1 MLIREGDNVADLLP
15 VEDMPRQAVRP
26 EVGVCFDPF
35 RPVVCRHEENAARA
49 KDASDFPDKH
59 GEVNA
64 VLDCRDRDRD
74 IELAGSAQFVNF
86 FCGNKLSGRNTNCSV
101 KRLLLC
107 RISNRDKP
115 TGLDAGQRE
124 LRKLGKQN

>member
-15 VEDMPRQAVRP
+15 VEDAPRQAVRP
-26 EVGVCFDPF
+26 EVVVCFDPF

-64 VLDCRDRDRD
+64 VLDCRDRDSD
-74 IELAGSAQFVNF
+74 IELAGSAPGTCDVRSSQP
-86 FCGNKLSGRNTNCSV
+86 
-101 KRLLLC
+101 KRWRECPLLPHRPHLAESIVPGY
-107 RISNRDKP
+107 RQV
-115 TGLDAGQRE
+115 DADYA
-124 LRKLGKQN
+124 